1 MREVFADFAAWLEQF
16 VWGTTFEVEIFGQ
29 IFPISWLLILLLGT
43 GIYLTV
49 GFKFMPIR
57 RLKAGFQILF
67 SKKSNTHTEEHD
79 GITPLQSL
87 MTALSGTIGAGNII
101 GVASA
106 ILIGGPGAIF
116 WMWMTALCGMA
127 TKYAEALMAIRYR
140 TRDSE
145 GMLIGGPMYY
155 AKIGLGKSGLWIG
168 GAYAVAM
175 TCAGLATGHMV
186 QANAIS
192 VVLSENFGVN
202 HWITAVVL
210 SGTVFAVIIGG
221 LQSIARVAEFTV
233 PTMGILYL
241 LFGSAILIMNAG
253 QIPEAFG
260 LIFEGAFNG
269 TAAVGGF
276 AGAAISAAI
285 QQGVSRGLYSNEA
298 GTGSAAIAHASSEA
312 TDPIRQGEI
321 AMLGTVI
328 DTIIIC
334 TFTSLIILTVQI
346 EIGGITQTAWLFGD
360 DGNAGATLT
369 SQAFAVGVPGG
380 GYVVIFGQLIFAF
393 TTIIAWSLYVERAGV
408 FLSNEKFKLV
418 FRMLSVTVVFL
429 GCVGE
434 FSTVWSFGLASLG
447 LMAVPNLIALLLKS
461 PELFAMTRE
470 AHEARIKAE
479 KQNA

>member
-1 MREVFADFAAWLEQF
+1 MQAMFADFSAWLNQY
-16 VWGTTFEVEIFGQ
+16 VWGLPMLT
-29 IFPISWLLILLLGT
+29 LLLGT

-49 GFKFMPIR
+49 GLKFMPVR
-57 RLKAGFQILF
+57 RLKAGFKLLF

-127 TKYAEALMAIRYR
+127 TKYAEALMAIKYR
-140 TRDSE
+140 TRDHD

-155 AKIGLGKSGLWIG
+155 AKIGLGRGGLWLG

-175 TCAGLATGHMV
+175 VIAGLATGHMV

-192 VVLSENFGVN
+192 VVLNENFGVSN
-202 HWITAVVL
+202 WITAVAL
-210 SGTVFAVIIGG
+210 SAIVFAVIIGG

-233 PTMGILYL
+233 PTMSVLYL
-241 LFGSAILIMNAG
+241 LFGSAILVMNAG
-253 QIPEAFG
+253 QIPTAFG
-260 LIFEGAFNG
+260 LIFDGAING

-298 GTGSAAIAHASSEA
+298 GTGSAAIAHASSE
-312 TDPIRQGEI
+312 TKDPIRQGEI

-346 EIGGITQTAWLFGD
+346 EMGGVTQSAWLFGD
-360 DGNAGATLT
+360 DGNSGATLT
-369 SQAFAVGVPGG
+369 SQAFAAGVPGG

-408 FLSNEKFKLV
+408 FLSNEKFKIV
-418 FRMLSVTVVFL
+418 FRTMSVAIVFL

-434 FSTVWSFGLASLG
+434 FATIWAFGLASLG
-447 LMAVPNLIALLLKS
+447 LMAVPNLITLLLKS
-461 PELFAMTRE
+461 PEIFAMTRE
-470 AHEARIKAE
+470 AHEERQKLESQSAE
-479 KQNA
+479 